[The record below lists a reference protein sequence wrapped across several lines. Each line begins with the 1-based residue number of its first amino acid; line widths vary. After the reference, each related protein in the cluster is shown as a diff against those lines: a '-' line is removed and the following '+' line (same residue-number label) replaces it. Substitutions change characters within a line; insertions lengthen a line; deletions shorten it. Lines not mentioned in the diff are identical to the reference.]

1 MYGTLIS
8 SVTVGAGGA
17 ASIDFT
23 SIPQTYTDL
32 VLVLSGRTTKTTS
45 DGALVQI
52 NGDTSSANYTY
63 RWLYGDGSA
72 AQSGTG
78 TLAGFLA
85 FRVNGSST
93 TANTFGNGQM
103 YIPNYTSSIA
113 KIASMD
119 AVDENNATAA
129 FSFINAGSW
138 SGTAAITSIKI
149 LNSGYNLAQYST
161 AYLYGLLKGSGGA
174 TAA

>member
-17 ASIDFT
+17 SSIDLT
-23 SIPQTYTDL
+23 SIPQIYTDL
-32 VLVLSGRTTKTTS
+32 VLVLSGRTTNTSS

-63 RWLYGDGSA
+63 RWLYGNGSA
-72 AQSGTG
+72 ANFGTG

-103 YIPNYTSSIA
+103 YIPNYTSSVA

-129 FSFINAGSW
+129 FSFINAGRW

-149 LNSGYNLAQYST
+149 LNSGYNLDQYST

-174 TAA
+174 TAS